1 MPGSSPA
8 NVRRILRKV
17 SEVGPRCA
25 TSTKELALHVLKGQC
40 RFHEEKRGTKT
51 AQQVDGFTESKY
63 DIVGVAYKKDAIP
76 KDKAHRYMDCGC
88 DLNTALLDFL
98 WFKTWTVK
106 SANPTFKQSETV
118 KGDILEPRHRAFFA
132 QAYCVGTLL
141 NIDDLY
147 SVNPPY
153 GTPEY
158 TAKMR
163 KLQVDRIIDRYTQ
176 VLLAAGFDCR
186 TLGSS
191 GSEIQPLMAPLVR
204 RRDFAAGGTT
214 SSGGRIQP
222 PTLDFWV
229 AAGFG
234 CRYIGVE
241 IFTPKSFRQRDL
253 TAGGTTSGGRIE
265 PPTLNFWVAVGFD
278 CRRHNLFWQQDSAA
292 DTQLWLAAGFDC
304 RRHNLFWRQ
313 DSAADTRFL
322 GRGGIW
328 LQNMGV
334 VSSCLHRALCFPQ
347 HKSLPSPP
355 PASAHPNPMSA
366 PQTPLPILP
375 TYPVP
380 PYVYIETLLEAN
392 QHLQAILAGAVIGF
406 DLEWVTLPNRPKLS
420 RAGKK
425 AKLRAEIRDAST
437 FVVDWSQVEV
447 CLAQIATH
455 NSVYII
461 NLRVI
466 QDLPAELIRIC
477 EDPGILKV
485 SVGIYSDGQQMWDS
499 FRVNI
504 LSAVSLGLAGK
515 LAYPNDILPDK
526 PYANEP
532 ALGTIVRH
540 VLQYD
545 LSKELQTSPWDSVPL
560 SDAQK
565 EYAASD
571 AHATFESYRVID
583 TAIAS
588 CGFPVAPAYQHFKW
602 FPRPNSFLKHGTYNY
617 YDWESVDLNPAY
629 SPLKHGLGSMVD
641 TQDSV
646 RAQACAKYAVEA
658 HRRAAAA
665 YRWRQLPLSFH
676 RQRIKAEELDLG
688 DRKERARASDE
699 KYRQKQ
705 REVLAWKQRMRRQNG
720 SAYIAKYGMSAYVE
734 RCERERS
741 AREAKDAAIDK
752 DIAERQAQT
761 RERREARDRAREATE
776 TGAARNRVLAIGEL
790 TNSGNVM

>member
-1 MPGSSPA
+1 MRSKKTGNAQNTSS
-8 NVRRILRKV
+8 RK
-17 SEVGPRCA
+17 
-25 TSTKELALHVLKGQC
+25 
-40 RFHEEKRGTKT
+40 
-51 AQQVDGFTESKY
+51 
-63 DIVGVAYKKDAIP
+63 
-76 KDKAHRYMDCGC
+76 
-88 DLNTALLDFL
+88 
-98 WFKTWTVK
+98 
-106 SANPTFKQSETV
+106 
-118 KGDILEPRHRAFFA
+118 
-132 QAYCVGTLL
+132 
-141 NIDDLY
+141 
-147 SVNPPY
+147 NPPCCNHVAAEIKY
-153 GTPEY
+153 RKFRRKPPPPAEVPE
-158 TAKMR
+158 
-163 KLQVDRIIDRYTQ
+163 
-176 VLLAAGFDCR
+176 
-186 TLGSS
+186 
-191 GSEIQPLMAPLVR
+191 SEDPDVHGYNT
-204 RRDFAAGGTT
+204 RRDFTAGGTT

-222 PTLDFWV
+222 PTLN
-229 AAGFG
+229 FG
-234 CRYIGVE
+234 SR
-241 IFTPKSFRQRDL
+241 RDL
-253 TAGGTTSGGRIE
+253 TA
-265 PPTLNFWVAVGFD
+265 
-278 CRRHNLFWQQDSAA
+278 AA
-292 DTQLWLAAGFDC
+292 RFYC

-588 CGFPVAPAYQHFKW
+588 CGFPV
-602 FPRPNSFLKHGTYNY
+602 S
-617 YDWESVDLNPAY
+617 
-629 SPLKHGLGSMVD
+629 
-641 TQDSV
+641 QD
-646 RAQACAKYAVEA
+646 C
-658 HRRAAAA
+658 
-665 YRWRQLPLSFH
+665 H

-705 REVLAWKQRMRRQNG
+705 REVLAWKQRMRRQN
-720 SAYIAKYGMSAYVE
+720 AYIAKYGMSAYVE
-734 RCERERS
+734 RCERERH
-741 AREAKDAAIDK
+741 
-752 DIAERQAQT
+752 QW
-761 RERREARDRAREATE
+761 
-776 TGAARNRVLAIGEL
+776 L
-790 TNSGNVM
+790 